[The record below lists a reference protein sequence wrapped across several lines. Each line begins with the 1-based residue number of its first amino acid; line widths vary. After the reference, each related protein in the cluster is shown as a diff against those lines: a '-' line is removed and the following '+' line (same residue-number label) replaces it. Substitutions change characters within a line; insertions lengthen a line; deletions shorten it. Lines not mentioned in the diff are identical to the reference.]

1 MKTAVNAPLDDLNMN
16 VGAMKL
22 ASVHLAMVSAEYRA
36 YLRAS
41 DRYVIMDG
49 SNEELGSQVDSEEMA
64 ELIEAL
70 KPHEVVLPY
79 VTKNKEATYDAAMEF
94 YNDYIV
100 DMSYKPSIMAVAQ
113 GSTLDEWMES
123 YTSWLELDFIDV
135 IGVPK
140 DIDFSTSN
148 KSPSL
153 ETLGPVE
160 RRSYNRRNL
169 VSQVYYSSRNKPIH
183 LLEINN
189 LGEVEILRDGGAN
202 KSGFIRSIGT
212 TAPFSSAISGFDWST
227 LTSAEKHFETSF
239 KPLDYDHVWDP
250 ETKARAYKN
259 LMTLAE
265 STGDHSI
272 SYNLGRIS
280 VQDEIIQ
287 PKENHE

>member
-22 ASVHLAMVSAEYRA
+22 ASAHLAMVSEEYRA
-36 YLRAS
+36 YLQAG

-49 SNEELGSQVDSEEMA
+49 STKELGPQVPFEELI

-79 VTKNKEATYDAAMEF
+79 ISKDKDATYEAAMDF
-94 YNDYIV
+94 YNYYMQDL
-100 DMSYKPSIMAVAQ
+100 SYRPSIMAVAQ
-113 GSTLDEWMES
+113 GTTHGEWMES
-123 YTSWLELDFIDV
+123 YNSWLDLEFVDV
-135 IGVPK
+135 IGVPN
-140 DIDFSTSN
+140 DIDFVTSTRGP
-148 KSPSL
+148 KL

-160 RRSYNRRNL
+160 KRSYNRRNL
-169 VSQVYYSSRNKPIH
+169 VHEVYYSSRNKPIH
-183 LLEINN
+183 LLELNN
-189 LGEVEILRDGGAN
+189 LGEIELLRDCGAN
-202 KSGFIRSIGT
+202 KSGFIRSVGT
-212 TAPFSSAISGFDWST
+212 TAPFSSAISGSDWST
-227 LTSAEKHFETSF
+227 LSSEEKHFETNF
-239 KPLDYDHVWDP
+239 KPLDYEHVWDP
-250 ETKARAYKN
+250 ETKARAYRN

-280 VQDEIIQ
+280 VQDEVIQ